1 MSPQVSSAAEEPM
14 PPVPHTVTPRAAQA
28 SRSIEELDMP
38 VVTSSRSV
46 GSWLSRA
53 ASKKVRSRIATITSY
68 GSRALTSASV
78 RAMCWANT
86 SISASE
92 RTCDQ
97 SALARE
103 TC

>member
-1 MSPQVSSAAEEPM
+1 MSPQVSSAVDEPA
-14 PPVPHTVTPRAAQA
+14 PPVPQTVTPCAEAAA
-28 SRSIEELDMP
+28 RSIEALDMP
-38 VVTSSRSV
+38 VVTSSRSF

-53 ASKKVRSRIATITSY
+53 ASKKVRSRIATTTSY

-86 SISASE
+86 SIWASE
-92 RTCDQ
+92 RTADQ
-97 SALARE
+97 SVLASE